1 MSSISHHL
9 QPSLVPFDTRWQPGC
24 QLIFRDRTLKL
35 YDESVLRRF
44 SWTVDTEGSRCELA
58 GKIFYGERYGGSGI
72 GVHGGGARCGF
83 DGERYQLKGIGPNP
97 LLGVIGEDDV
107 GQSDGELT
115 LSAALYEMI
124 WSRILDTILPFGAN
138 RCLAILAVPSQ
149 STFSRALLLRE
160 GYLRPAHFERA
171 AYFRGGAQGG
181 RHEQAA
187 DVRRTAQMCRQLP
200 GIFAD
205 TFHLRGNTEYCLTE
219 GLTEFARR
227 QAAQIA
233 CATSR
238 FLYHSLSSS
247 NFSLDGKWHDFTSLS
262 PLDPRHLPMDF
273 GMDSAWATLWRQ
285 FALVADVLG
294 SWIFHYA
301 KYTHLSQATVHAL
314 TRNVLTE
321 FEQTLHQQYA
331 FNLLCVMGIP
341 RLIAQ
346 LIYTETAVQEWATSL
361 LAILPSLPFWMQTP
375 ATALPLA
382 ALSFSRAATAPT
394 QAGFFQQTRVA
405 TWLSQRETV
414 RCRAFAVAQEHG
426 IAARDLAQA
435 VDINAAKFL
444 CPRQTVSWTAMIDS
458 LDGILADADLTLAE
472 KIDSLLSWCEA
483 RIAHWRFHLTADA
496 GMQTTCWQGNN
507 AVVIFDMQAG
517 SFQVSAGGRSC
528 RVAAQDLHAFMATC
542 ETGGAFRDYCQ
553 QAQLC
558 LSPEG

>member
-1 MSSISHHL
+1 MSSIYHHL

-24 QLIFRDRTLKL
+24 QLIFRDRMLEL
-35 YDESVLRRF
+35 HDEAVLRRF
-44 SWTVDTEGSRCELA
+44 SWTVDTEGSRCKLA
-58 GKIFYGERYGGSGI
+58 GKIFYAERYGGSGI

-115 LSAALYEMI
+115 ISAALYEMI
-124 WSRILDTILPFGAN
+124 WSRILDTVLPFGAN
-138 RCLAILAVPSQ
+138 RCLAILAVPVQ

-171 AYFRGGAQGG
+171 AYFRGGSQGG
-181 RHEQAA
+181 RYEQVA

-219 GLTEFARR
+219 GLNEFARR

-273 GMDSAWATLWRQ
+273 GMDSAWSTLWRQ

-301 KYTHLSQATVHAL
+301 KYTHLSQAAVQAL

-346 LIYTETAVQEWATSL
+346 LIYTETAVQAWTTSL
-361 LAILPSLPFWMQTP
+361 LSILPSLPFWMQTS
-375 ATALPLA
+375 AAALPLA

-414 RCRAFAVAQEHG
+414 RRRAFDVAQEHG
-426 IAARDLAQA
+426 IAARDFTQA

-444 CPRQTVSWTAMIDS
+444 YPRQAVSWTAMIDS

-472 KIDSLLSWCEA
+472 KIDRLMPWCEA
-483 RIAHWRFHLTADA
+483 LIAHWRFHLTADD

-507 AVVIFDMQAG
+507 TVVIFDMQTG
-517 SFQVSAGGRSC
+517 SFRVSVGGRSC
-528 RVAAQDLHAFMATC
+528 WVAAQDLHAFMATS

>member
-1 MSSISHHL
+1 MSSIYHHL

-24 QLIFRDRTLKL
+24 QLIFRDRMLEL
-35 YDESVLRRF
+35 HDEAVLRRF
-44 SWTVDTEGSRCELA
+44 SWTVDTEGSRCKLA
-58 GKIFYGERYGGSGI
+58 GKIFYAERYGGSGI

-115 LSAALYEMI
+115 ISAALYEMI
-124 WSRILDTILPFGAN
+124 WSRILDTVLPFGAN
-138 RCLAILAVPSQ
+138 RCLAILAVPVQ

-171 AYFRGGAQGG
+171 AYFRGGSQGG
-181 RHEQAA
+181 RYEQVA

-219 GLTEFARR
+219 GLNEFARR

-273 GMDSAWATLWRQ
+273 GMDSAWSTLWRQ

-301 KYTHLSQATVHAL
+301 KYTHLSQAAVQAL

-346 LIYTETAVQEWATSL
+346 LIYTETAVQAWTTSL
-361 LAILPSLPFWMQTP
+361 LSILPSLPFWMQTS
-375 ATALPLA
+375 AAALPLA

-414 RCRAFAVAQEHG
+414 RRRAFDVAQEHG
-426 IAARDLAQA
+426 IAARDFTQA

-444 CPRQTVSWTAMIDS
+444 YPRQAVSWTAMIDS

-472 KIDSLLSWCEA
+472 KIDRLMPWCEA
-483 RIAHWRFHLTADA
+483 LIAHWRFHLTAGD

-507 AVVIFDMQAG
+507 TVVIFDMQTG
-517 SFQVSAGGRSC
+517 SFRVSVGGRSC
-528 RVAAQDLHAFMATC
+528 WVAAQDLHAFMATS